1 MTFYFIKKISEM
13 TEQKKI
19 RNDNSSD
26 EKTSDPSFTSEE
38 IKQTS
43 TDKKFQQEEDR
54 LESDL
59 EDKQPSGDGGPEDEL

>member
-1 MTFYFIKKISEM
+1 M

-26 EKTSDPSFTSEE
+26 EKTSDPNFTSEE

-43 TDKKFQQEEDR
+43 NDKKFQQEEDR

-59 EDKQPSGDGGPEDEL
+59 EDKQPSGDRGPEDEL

>member
-1 MTFYFIKKISEM
+1 M

-43 TDKKFQQEEDR
+43 TDKKFQQGEDR

-59 EDKQPSGDGGPEDEL
+59 EDKQP